1 MSPIRVYLFGRF
13 AIEYAGQIQ
22 IELEGQKARELFCY
36 LLLHRERPHLR
47 EKLTCLL
54 WPDSDGSQTKQY
66 LRRTLWQLQ
75 STLEEAQDPAAQL
88 IALEGDWV
96 QLNPAA
102 GCWTDADQLED
113 AYTQVADVPGRYLDP
128 DQAALLRQAVA
139 LYRGDLLEDW
149 YQDWCVL
156 KREQLQN
163 LYLTLLDKLM
173 GYCEAYGEYEKGAG
187 YGMQILHLEIASERT
202 YRRLM
207 RLRYL
212 AGDRTGALREYQRCV
227 DALQREFGVTPAR
240 STIQIHEQILN
251 DQPLALVSPPSH
263 ENGSSE
269 STDSLDAIVERLN
282 RVRSTLLQV
291 QEQIEEDIKVV
302 KNLS

>member
-13 AIEYAGQIQ
+13 TIEYAGQIQ

-36 LLLHRERPHLR
+36 LLLHRDRPHLR

-54 WPDSDGSQTKQY
+54 WPDSDSSQAKQY
-66 LRRTLWQLQ
+66 LRRTLWQLH
-75 STLEEAQDPAAQL
+75 SALEEGPGHAEQL

-102 GCWTDADQLED
+102 GCWSDADQLEA
-113 AYTQVADVPGRYLDP
+113 AYAQVADVPGRHLDP
-128 DQAALLRQAVA
+128 ERATLLRQAAA

-156 KREQLQN
+156 KREQFQN
-163 LYLTLLDKLM
+163 LYLALLDKLM
-173 GYCEAYGEYEKGAG
+173 GYCEAHGEYEKGAA
-187 YGMQILHLEIASERT
+187 YGIQMLGLEIASERT

-212 AGDRTGALREYQRCV
+212 AGDRTGALREYQRCAA
-227 DALQREFGVTPAR
+227 ALQREFGVTPAR
-240 STIQIHEQILN
+240 STVQIYEQILN
-251 DQPLALVSPPSH
+251 DEPLPLWPPSPY
-263 ENGSSE
+263 EEGDAMTNVP
-269 STDSLDAIVERLN
+269 LDAIVERLN

-291 QEQIEEDIKVV
+291 QEQIEEDIKIV